1 MADGFYIKVDD
12 QSPLKTIQGVLK
24 TMLDRD
30 DVRAILA
37 PSRLPMKD
45 TVMPVLV
52 ADPDDL
58 DRADPLTPAFP
69 LNAARLLGRLTRGKP
84 GNKVVAVLRP
94 CEIRAFI
101 ELVKLKQGDPDD
113 VVIIG
118 LDCPGTFTNRDLS
131 RLTADQGLDDLTS
144 QFLQTALNGGE
155 PDFSGI
161 GLSSACRVCEH
172 MTPEGADI
180 VIGLYGVDLENQLWI
195 EGRTEPGREMLE
207 GLPQSSAGDSIGRDG
222 VVADLRAK
230 RIAARDQMFERTR
243 EEAGDLGSLS
253 AYLASCVNCYNCRVA
268 CPVCYCRECVFTT
281 SVFDHEPIQ
290 YLQWADRKG
299 SVKMPTDT
307 VFYHLTRLAHMSSAC
322 VGCGQ
327 CSNAC
332 PNDVPV
338 MELFRSVAHRTQA
351 AFDYQAGRSLEEAPP
366 LSVFKEDEYQ
376 EVLTG

>member
-1 MADGFYIKVDD
+1 MADGFFIKVNDHA
-12 QSPLKTIQGVLK
+12 PLKTIQGVLK

-30 DVRAILA
+30 DVRAVLV
-37 PSRLPMKD
+37 PSRLPMKE

-52 ADPDDL
+52 TDPDDL

-69 LNAARLLGRLTRGKP
+69 LNSARLLSRLTRGKP
-84 GNKVVAVLRP
+84 AGRIVAVLRP
-94 CEIRAFI
+94 CEIRAFT
-101 ELVKLKQGDPDD
+101 ELVKLKQGEKDD

-118 LDCPGTFTNRDLS
+118 LDCTGAFTNRDFSKL
-131 RLTADQGLDDLTS
+131 AAEQGLDDLTS
-144 QFLQTALNGGE
+144 QFLRSALNGGE
-155 PDFSGI
+155 PNFNGV
-161 GLSSACRVCEH
+161 GLAGACKVCEN
-172 MTPEGADI
+172 MTPDGADI
-180 VIGLYGVDLENQLWI
+180 VVGLYGLDYENQLWL
-195 EGRTEPGREMLE
+195 EGRTPPGKEMLE
-207 GLPQSSAGDSIGRDG
+207 GLALEGPGDSIGRDG
-222 VVADLRAK
+222 VVTELRAK
-230 RIAARDQMFERTR
+230 RIAARDTMFERIR
-243 EEAGDLGSLS
+243 EEAGSLGSLS

-281 SVFDHEPIQ
+281 NVFDHEPIQ

-351 AFDYQAGRSLEEAPP
+351 AFDYQAGRSLDEAPP

-376 EVLTG
+376 DVLTG